1 MNAETEDFLN
11 YLQLER
17 GYSNN
22 TVMAYRQDL
31 EQFFVFVK
39 AKPTAKVERKEVLN
53 FMSWLMGKKRAR
65 PSTMSRKLATL
76 KAFFKFLERE
86 ERIVHSPVSAVHFP
100 KQEKRLPKA
109 LTAAETLQLLESI
122 YGKEPA
128 ELRDR
133 ALLEVLYA
141 TGIRVTELIS
151 LNLDDIHFEASFL
164 KCFGKGQKERIVPM
178 GGKSL
183 QAIQSYIKG
192 GRNILLGKREGEQAL
207 FLDRFGKR
215 LSRQGVWGI
224 VKKCIKK
231 VGGGAKT
238 SPHTFRHSFA
248 THLLE
253 HGADLRSVQEML
265 GHANIATTEIYTN
278 VSRERLKKVYRGA
291 HPRA

>member
-22 TVMAYRQDL
+22 TVVSYRQDL
-31 EQFFVFVK
+31 DQFFRF
-39 AKPTAKVERKEVLN
+39 AKGKPPAKVERKEVLN
-53 FMSWLMGKKRAR
+53 FMSWLMEKKRAR
-65 PSTMSRKLATL
+65 PSTISRKLATL

-86 ERIVHSPVSAVHFP
+86 ERIGRSPVLEVHFP
-100 KQEKRLPKA
+100 KQGKRLPKA
-109 LTAAETLQLLESI
+109 LTAAETLQLLESV

-128 ELRDR
+128 GQRDR

-141 TGIRVTELIS
+141 TGIRVSELIS
-151 LNLDDIHFEASFL
+151 LNLADIHFEASFL

-178 GGKSL
+178 GEKAL

-192 GRNILLGKREGEQAL
+192 GREILLGKREGEPAL
-207 FLDRFGKR
+207 FLDRFGRR

-224 VKKCIKK
+224 VKKHIKK
-231 VGGGAKT
+231 AGGIAKG

-253 HGADLRSVQEML
+253 RGADLRSVQEML